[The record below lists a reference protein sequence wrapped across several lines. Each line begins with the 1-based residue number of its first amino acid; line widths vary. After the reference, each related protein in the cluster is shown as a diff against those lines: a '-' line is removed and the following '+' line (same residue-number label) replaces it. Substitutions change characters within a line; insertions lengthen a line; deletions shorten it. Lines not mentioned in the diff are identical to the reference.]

1 MSAPPT
7 NNDNPPNGGAG
18 EWRQSIAQSFRSEEI
33 RSIANVL
40 ASLEPG
46 ATSAS
51 KLMLANK
58 FEDSIFKSAT
68 DFDDYR
74 KTIQKRI
81 KKLQKHYAKQQSVAG
96 GGGGDK
102 GVVENADLAREKE
115 LLLESELREKFG
127 SRLLYIAANADNA
140 VRLKREREGDHK
152 ADILLQ
158 HATNSNVWAVQLG
171 LQLPA
176 CVTGLPARP
185 ERLDMESLKKL
196 KEYLENRV

>member
-1 MSAPPT
+1 MSAPPI

-18 EWRQSIAQSFRSEEI
+18 VWRQSIAQSYRSEEI

-81 KKLQKHYAKQQSVAG
+81 TKLQKHYAKKLAG
-96 GGGGDK
+96 GVGGDK
-102 GVVENADLAREKE
+102 GVVENADLTREKE

-127 SRLLYIAANADNA
+127 SRLLYIATNADKA

-158 HATNSNVWAVQLG
+158 HVTNSNTWALQLG

-185 ERLDMESLKKL
+185 ERRDMEALKKL

>member
-1 MSAPPT
+1 MSAPPI
-7 NNDNPPNGGAG
+7 NDDNPPNVGGAG
-18 EWRQSIAQSFRSEEI
+18 DWRQSIAQSFRSEEI

-81 KKLQKHYAKQQSVAG
+81 NKLQKHYAKQQKVAG
-96 GGGGDK
+96 GGGG
-102 GVVENADLAREKE
+102 GVVENANIAREKE

-127 SRLLYIAANADNA
+127 SKLLYIAANADRA

-152 ADILLQ
+152 ADSLLQ
-158 HATNSNVWAVQLG
+158 HAANSNKWAVQLG

-176 CVTGLPARP
+176 CVTGMPARP
-185 ERLDMESLKKL
+185 ERRDMESLKKL